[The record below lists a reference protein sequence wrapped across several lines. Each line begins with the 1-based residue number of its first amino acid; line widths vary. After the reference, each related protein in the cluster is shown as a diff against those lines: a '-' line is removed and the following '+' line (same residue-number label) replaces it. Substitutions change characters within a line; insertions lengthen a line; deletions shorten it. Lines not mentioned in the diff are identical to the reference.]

1 MIRFV
6 DEHKGRFGVEP
17 IIGVLRGTDAGFLS
31 VSGYYAAKTRPPSAR
46 RVADKALCEQIS
58 AVHEANYSVYGV
70 RKMRTALHRAGIQI
84 GRDHLARLMRLLG
97 LAGARRGRPKRTT
110 IADSAAARPVELPS
124 GRTSCGCAT

>member
-46 RVADKALCEQIS
+46 SIADTALGEQIRQ
-58 AVHEANYSVYGV
+58 VHEANYSVYGV
-70 RKMRTALHRAGIQI
+70 RKMHDALRRAGVST
-84 GRDHLARLMRLLG
+84 GRDHLARLMRELG
-97 LAGARRGRPKRTT
+97 LRGVC
-110 IADSAAARPVELPS
+110 AAAGPS
-124 GRTSCGCAT
+124 